1 MITIFTR
8 GKKSKGINGASKNRM
23 SVLKSKT
30 IFGGSVIREGFL
42 TAVGVNLCVYP
53 GQPWRV
59 APTEDISDS

>member
-1 MITIFTR
+1 MMTIFTR
-8 GKKSKGINGASKNRM
+8 GKKSKGINGVSKNRM